1 MSQNSESRELQFEI
15 EEVMKRLHNE
25 SYSEWVKNFA
35 INLPK
40 IWDESSAHE
49 LVPKDKNFHLENNS
63 AIVIG
68 RGPSLKLHNHLEIL
82 AKSNYKGAIVCTDG
96 ALETVLKNGIT
107 PDKFPKFYVI
117 TIDPYKYAK
126 IFYDNQTVKKFGSKI
141 NGIFS
146 TIVDPDVVDSARK
159 SNMKIHWVHSLFDYH
174 LGEKSFNQIS
184 ATMVRAKNHLNGLP
198 AIQTG
203 GNAGTSAW
211 FVSWRILKYSS
222 VILIGID
229 HGWDENDSKEKII
242 SHGRSEDYLKNKG
255 KLKIDMNEEKI
266 DKLFKKIH
274 NPEFDSTCIVDPLFQ
289 FYRNALM
296 EFVVRSPSWVTTINA
311 TEGGSIFGERI
322 TCLKFIDCLEKIR

>member
-1 MSQNSESRELQFEI
+1 
-15 EEVMKRLHNE
+15 
-25 SYSEWVKNFA
+25 
-35 INLPK
+35 
-40 IWDESSAHE
+40 
-49 LVPKDKNFHLENNS
+49 
-63 AIVIG
+63 
-68 RGPSLKLHNHLEIL
+68 
-82 AKSNYKGAIVCTDG
+82 
-96 ALETVLKNGIT
+96 
-107 PDKFPKFYVI
+107 
-117 TIDPYKYAK
+117 
-126 IFYDNQTVKKFGSKI
+126 
-141 NGIFS
+141 
-146 TIVDPDVVDSARK
+146 
-159 SNMKIHWVHSLFDYH
+159 MKIHWIHSLFDYH

-211 FVSWRILKYSS
+211 FVSWRILKYSN

-255 KLKIDMNEEKI
+255 KIEIDMNEEKI

-274 NPEFDSTCIVDPLFQ
+274 NPEFNSNCIVDPLFQ

-296 EFVVRSPSWVTTINA
+296 EFVARSPSWVTTINA

-322 TCLKFIDCLEKIR
+322 TCLKFRDCLKKIR